1 MQNENYVTYDP
12 RLPKYKTYLTKII
25 IYLILFMYLAELY
38 FNAIYSD
45 KAIILLGAKWNEGIT
60 NGQYWRFITPTF
72 LHGNLIHLFLNLF
85 AVHIF
90 GTELES
96 IYGSIR
102 FSAVFLL
109 TSWGAILA
117 SYTFS
122 SGIAIGASGT
132 VFGIIGCLVVFY
144 FKQRKK
150 VSGAIMRF
158 KSMYTLVII
167 NLVFGFLIPKIDNFA
182 HLGGL
187 ITGIIIGWF
196 LCPAYY
202 TEKNELTQIVT
213 VNEKSKPFSIA
224 ASITIVA
231 SLLYLLTK
239 YSIGL
244 HIAKII

>member
-12 RLPKYKTYLTKII
+12 RLPKHKISLTKII
-25 IYLILFMYLAELY
+25 ICLILLMYLAEIY
-38 FNAIYSD
+38 FNATYSD
-45 KAIILLGAKWNEGIT
+45 KAVILLGAKWNEGIT

-85 AVHIF
+85 ALHIF

-96 IYGSIR
+96 IYGSIK
-102 FSAVFLL
+102 FLTVFLL

-122 SGIAIGASGT
+122 SGIAIGASGA
-132 VFGIIGCLVVFY
+132 VFGIIGCLVIFY
-144 FKQRKK
+144 FKQRGK
-150 VSGAIMRF
+150 VSGATIRF
-158 KSMYTLVII
+158 KSMYTLIII
-167 NLVFGFLIPKIDNFA
+167 NLIFGFLIPKIDNFA

-187 ITGIIIGWF
+187 ITGIFVGWL
-196 LCPAYY
+196 LCPEYY
-202 TEKNELTQIVT
+202 TEKNELTQTVI
-213 VNEKSKPFSIA
+213 VNEKSKVFNTAIFIA
-224 ASITIVA
+224 IVI

-244 HIAKII
+244 HAAKII